1 MATMLF
7 AALGY
12 IAPGS
17 DMHAWMSGA
26 IGSMTMAVMT
36 RASLGDIGQALH
48 ASVAIQPINAAIH
61 APLPCRARKGENR

>member
-17 DMHAWMSGA
+17 DMYAWTAGA
-26 IGSMTMAVMT
+26 IGSMAMAVMT
-36 RASLGDIGQALH
+36 RASLGEIGQALH
-48 ASVAIQPINAAIH
+48 ASAAIQPVNAVIH
-61 APLPCRARKGENR
+61 APLLCRERKGGD

>member
-1 MATMLF
+1 MATMLL

-17 DMHAWMSGA
+17 DLHAWTTGA

-36 RASLGDIGQALH
+36 HASLGDIGPALH
-48 ASVAIQPINAAIH
+48 ASAAIQPVNAAID
-61 APLPCRARKGENR
+61 APWLCRARKDGDR

>member
-17 DMHAWMSGA
+17 DVYAWTAGA
-26 IGSMTMAVMT
+26 QGSMTMAVMT
-36 RASLGDIGQALH
+36 RASFSEIGQALH
-48 ASVAIQPINAAIH
+48 ESAAIQPVNAAIH
-61 APLPCRARKGENR
+61 APLLCRERKGGDR